1 MSKSPGGGVQAEPER
16 KVEAAPPAR
25 PESQADGPAPRR
37 LSYAEQKEREKML
50 RKARKKVEDA
60 EAAVGNLEKEI
71 ADIEA
76 RIASGDLGDNDIYS
90 LHQQRT
96 REMENAL
103 SLWELASQELDE
115 LTARFAR

>member
-1 MSKSPGGGVQAEPER
+1 
-16 KVEAAPPAR
+16 
-25 PESQADGPAPRR
+25 
-37 LSYAEQKEREKML
+37 ML

-60 EAAVGNLEKEI
+60 EAAVGNIEKEI

-115 LTARFAR
+115 LNARFAR